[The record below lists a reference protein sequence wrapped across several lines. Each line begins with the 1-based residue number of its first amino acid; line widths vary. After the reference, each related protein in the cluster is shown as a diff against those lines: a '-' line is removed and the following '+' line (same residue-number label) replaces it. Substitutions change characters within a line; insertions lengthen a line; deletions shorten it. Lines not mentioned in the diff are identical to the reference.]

1 MEPMPCLCTTSNRIP
16 PVSNLILDTSPEE
29 LEFLLE
35 SGQFKGRLSEG
46 LVQNISEAKS
56 TGELVKLHAA
66 KPTNA
71 AALRELCL
79 WNAFVWENGRTIT
92 VKFLSGEKALQQ
104 KIQIYAKEW
113 EVEAN
118 ISFDFVPDGDADIR
132 IRINDDMSAWSLVG
146 KSCLDNT
153 NQGEPTMNFGSFVH
167 GTLDNE
173 IRRVTLHEFGHA
185 LGCIHEHQHP
195 AASIPW
201 NTAVIRRVY
210 TASYKWTEEQVQRNI
225 FDRLPPSELSNSQ
238 YDPHSIM
245 HYYFGP
251 EFSMDGRPFHINY
264 DLSLTDKSFI
274 RTRYP
279 GR

>member
-1 MEPMPCLCTTSNRIP
+1 MDPMPCLCTTSNRIP
-16 PVSNLILDTSPEE
+16 PVSNLILDTSPEDLE
-29 LEFLLE
+29 LLLE
-35 SGQFKGRLSEG
+35 SSHFKGRLSEG

-66 KPTNA
+66 NPANT
-71 AALRELCL
+71 AALYELCL
-79 WNAFVWENGRTIT
+79 WNAFVWENGRTLR
-92 VKFLSGEKALQQ
+92 VKFLSGDEALQQ
-104 KIQIYAKEW
+104 KIQSYAKEW

-118 ISFDFVPDGDADIR
+118 INFDFVTAGDAEIR
-132 IRINDDMSAWSLVG
+132 IRINDDMSASSLVG
-146 KSCLDNT
+146 KSCLNNT
-153 NQGEPTMNFGSFVH
+153 NQREHTMNFGSFVH

-195 AASIPW
+195 AAAIPW

-210 TASYKWTEEQVQRNI
+210 TATYKWTEDQVQRNI
-225 FDRLPPSELSNSQ
+225 FDRMPPAELTNSH
-238 YDPHSIM
+238 YDPLSIM

-251 EFSMDGRPFHINY
+251 EFSMDGRPFHMNY
-264 DLSLTDKSFI
+264 DLSPTDMSFI
-274 RTRYP
+274 RSRYP